1 MEPDDIERLCRDTR
15 PQPARREP
23 SRARPPDPQP
33 ARREPSRAR
42 PPEPAPILLLGL
54 ADAELER
61 EMRRAIPGR
70 PLVAARS
77 RREAREAVLA
87 GPAPALV
94 LLDADA
100 VGRAA
105 AAALCRRLRLAEA
118 RAGSPRAHIELRLR
132 DLSPRAVRAA
142 LAAGADEVRP
152 PLPAAALAALLA
164 AKAPP
169 VPADDPDA
177 ADDVRI
183 DPATGEALLAGRPL
197 ALTESEAAALRVL
210 VAWNGRPRTRWQLLR
225 DLRGDAAASAQLRA
239 VDSLVA
245 DLRAKLGPAAW
256 RLETA
261 WGVGYRWNAAPD
273 RAADLAAAAGRAR
286 HRLAAAGGGAL
297 LLALAFLL
305 RPASDRPTAPTSGA
319 PASNA
324 PTADAPQVASSAAPA
339 ESGAHSAFSIQH
351 SAFPPDPAVL
361 ALRAA
366 FALPADTPPAVGI
379 AVPPASDLLTSSV
392 PPPDDFRL

>member
-1 MEPDDIERLCRDTR
+1 MEPDDSERRSRDTR
-15 PQPARREP
+15 
-23 SRARPPDPQP
+23 PQP

-61 EMRRAIPGR
+61 EVRRAIPGR

-77 RREAREAVLA
+77 RRESRAAVLD

-152 PLPAAALAALLA
+152 PLPAATLAALLA

-273 RAADLAAAAGRAR
+273 RAADRSAAAGRAR
-286 HRLAAAGGGAL
+286 HRLAAAGTLGAL
-297 LLALAFLL
+297 LLAAAAHHALF
-305 RPASDRPTAPTSGA
+305 RPPPAPVEHASGEVAAKRPPDGRAVGA
-319 PASNA
+319 SP
-324 PTADAPQVASSAAPA
+324 SSAADAGHPQGRDV
-339 ESGAHSAFSIQH
+339 STKRPSA
-351 SAFPPDPAVL
+351 PDPAVL

-366 FALPADTPPAVGI
+366 FALPEDTPPAVGI
-379 AVPPASDLLTSSV
+379 AVRPASDLLTFSA
-392 PPPDDFRL
+392 PPPDDYRL